1 MSKIYFGIHE
11 MDNPVDESELIMNVN
26 YGLFRGVKEL
36 QVKDFPGPL
45 HYKLSGKYLVQTFSP
60 VSLDY

>member
-1 MSKIYFGIHE
+1 